1 MPTTLEHALRALDEA
16 VERAKSIQ
24 IDLTDD
30 YLQRIAEVEALPQN
44 IRGRQER
51 PLAGRP
57 VIRPVSNSGSP
68 TNPWIGLAIAGW
80 PSAWSTAARS
90 HVRPDRTT
98 CSWI

>member
-44 IRGRQER
+44 QSGADKSGRW
-51 PLAGRP
+51 LG
-57 VIRPVSNSGSP
+57 
-68 TNPWIGLAIAGW
+68 GL
-80 PSAWSTAARS
+80 
-90 HVRPDRTT
+90 
-98 CSWI
+98 